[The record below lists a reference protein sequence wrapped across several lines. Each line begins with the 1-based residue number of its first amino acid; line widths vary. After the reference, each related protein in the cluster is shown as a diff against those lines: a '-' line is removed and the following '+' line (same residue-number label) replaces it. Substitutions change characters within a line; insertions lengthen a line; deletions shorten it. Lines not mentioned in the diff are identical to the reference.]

1 MFLYLQEGLIERYSF
16 LKWDVIILI
25 KEDDIGGNKSDI
37 EITISVHAE
46 IMIPFIR
53 VD

>member
-1 MFLYLQEGLIERYSF
+1 MILISQMS
-16 LKWDVIILI
+16 WDVIILI
-25 KEDDIGGNKSDI
+25 KEDDIGGNKCDI
-37 EITISVHAE
+37 EIIISVHAE

>member
-1 MFLYLQEGLIERYSF
+1 MGYNYFN
-16 LKWDVIILI
+16 
-25 KEDDIGGNKSDI
+25 KEDDIGGNKCDI
-37 EITISVHAE
+37 EIIISVHAE